1 MLPQRQEIA
10 SVVVCEDDAMT
21 LELLCDHLVADR
33 FGVLPAPSASD
44 ALRLCRYNHPDLL
57 LLDLSLPDA
66 SGLDV
71 LREIREADGVDSRFD
86 PQLPVIVLTG
96 RGGHTDRIRG
106 LTAGADDYL
115 TKPFNFEE
123 LRARIGAVLRRRA
136 TRREGPIRVGELMVD
151 PLRRK
156 VVLGELEVPLAKKEF
171 TLLRVLASDPT
182 RVFSKEELL
191 RDVWGYLSPGKTRTL
206 DSHASRLRRK
216 LDPEHSRYV
225 VNCWGI
231 GYRLLDG

>member
-1 MLPQRQEIA
+1 
-10 SVVVCEDDAMT
+10 MT
-21 LELLCDHLVADR
+21 LELLCDHLMADR

-44 ALRLCRYNHPDLL
+44 ALRLCRYNQPDLM

-71 LREIREADGVDSRFD
+71 LREIREADGVESRFD
-86 PQLPVIVLTG
+86 PQLPVIILTG
-96 RGGHTDRIRG
+96 RGAQTDRIRG

-115 TKPFNFEE
+115 TKPFAIEE

-136 TRREGPIRVGELMVD
+136 NRREGPIRVGELMVD

-156 VVLGELEVPLAKKEF
+156 VMIGQLEVPLAKKEF
-171 TLLRVLASDPT
+171 TLLRVLAGDPT

-216 LDPEHSRYV
+216 LDPEHSRYI
-225 VNCWGI
+225 VNCWGV

>member
-1 MLPQRQEIA
+1 MMQVMRVL
-10 SVVVCEDDAMT
+10 VVEDDPRMAAA
-21 LELLCDHLVADR
+21 LRRGLHAERLVVEVAAC
-33 FGVLPAPSASD
+33 GED
-44 ALRLCRYNHPDLL
+44 ALALVRTTPF
-57 LLDLSLPDA
+57 DA
-66 SGLDV
+66 IVLDV
-71 LREIREADGVDSRFD
+71 LLPGLDGFEVCRRMRAERIWA
-86 PQLPVIVLTG
+86 PVIMLTA
-96 RGGHTDRIRG
+96 RDAVEDRVRG
-106 LTAGADDYL
+106 LDAGADDYL

-156 VVLGELEVPLAKKEF
+156 VMVGQREVPLAKKEF
-171 TLLRVLASDPT
+171 SLLRVLAGDPT

-191 RDVWGYLSPGKTRTL
+191 RDVWGYGSPSRTRTL